1 MDNLV
6 SNSYWASPHKLLAGS
21 HPSWL
26 KLPMILEPFKVPTLA
41 ESINHRNQ
49 DLRHTLQHLLHI
61 GVRVFIDLTQ
71 AYEFSSYE
79 KVVLEEATTL
89 NLSQP
94 VNYYRQAIKDR
105 SVTTPMQMQ
114 QILDIIDA
122 ANRSEQAVYVHCMA
136 GVGRIGTVVGCY
148 LVRHGLMGI
157 EALAEINRL
166 RANLPM
172 AALLSS
178 PSTEEQRQMVLDW
191 TIGQ

>member
-1 MDNLV
+1 
-6 SNSYWASPHKLLAGS
+6 
-21 HPSWL
+21 
-26 KLPMILEPFKVPTLA
+26 LA
-41 ESINHRNQ
+41 ERINHRNQ

-191 TIGQ
+191 AIGQ